1 MSKHALSDAD
11 VDRNKDYLYCVL
23 TTPHTEDAI
32 RMYKGIYQLVSGVT
46 RHPCAKDVLSASH
59 DSVLLQKALILL
71 ALNRDSSIQQ
81 HVIDHR
87 CTCGDTVSQY
97 LHDVL
102 PAHVESFMQGRTSL
116 DYFVCS
122 AILDYVTI

>member
-1 MSKHALSDAD
+1 MANLAIRDAD

-23 TTPHTEDAI
+23 TTPHTEHAI
-32 RMYKGIYQLVSGVT
+32 RMYKGIYQLVSSIT
-46 RHPCAKDVLSASH
+46 CHPCAKDVLCASQ
-59 DSVLLQKALILL
+59 DSVLLQKALVLL
-71 ALNRDSSIQQ
+71 AINRDSSIQQ

-102 PAHVESFMQGRTSL
+102 PAHVEAFMQGRTSL